1 MARVAMD
8 LCLRVLKKSNKSRF
22 DSYSLG
28 NSVLIISH
36 ITFRFCRVHIFCDKL
51 SRNSCRH
58 WPFDHCHSLRSRR
71 LEVAGE
77 RGNGRARGRHASRA
91 PVFSCAHYLQAPATQ
106 ATIATDLDSWR
117 WPKGSRLLKRE
128 RVRLTSHVHMIH
140 VQ

>member
-51 SRNSCRH
+51 SRNSCIQNMH
-58 WPFDHCHSLRSRR
+58 PKSMEYPCEQPLIFEDEFNQGLDKF
-71 LEVAGE
+71 LE
-77 RGNGRARGRHASRA
+77 
-91 PVFSCAHYLQAPATQ
+91 P
-106 ATIATDLDSWR
+106 
-117 WPKGSRLLKRE
+117 
-128 RVRLTSHVHMIH
+128 
-140 VQ
+140 